1 MTREDDLYLRRMESI
16 RSLGFVLW
24 RLGCMGPN
32 LPAWSLPAWSL
43 RSALCTRNFDVV
55 IQVG

>member
-32 LPAWSLPAWSL
+32 LPAWSL